1 MSTTTTTTMTTESAL
16 RTAIRFVSLMAMVPL
31 VWISACASPPQN
43 IEWPDPPPPSMARP
57 IGVDNAVIQSPAKSP
72 DAEAQ
77 GALADSPPLPPPPPP
92 MTPSED
98 DGIDATS
105 RDDTTMNERSND
117 CA

>member
-1 MSTTTTTTMTTESAL
+1 MSTTTTTMTTESAL
-16 RTAIRFVSLMAMVPL
+16 RTALRFVSLMAMAPL